1 MFRLLRR
8 HQPKV
13 TALAVLYWAG
23 LTVAALAILFVVF
36 FYVDRFLPGGGM
48 F

>member
-8 HQPKV
+8 HQPKAPV
-13 TALAVLYWAG
+13 LAILYWTG
-23 LTVAALAILFVVF
+23 VTVFTLAILFVVF